1 MLQVFLACM
10 LLLNGMSTAYWLW
23 TLAHPTVHTLTG
35 VVSIPMWKS
44 RSVTAT
50 SLHWVNSRSKFF
62 FVISRKCFW
71 KGLEMAYSVILH
83 MPGEPS
89 ILGEVEDLPKPSDNL
104 ITVSNP
110 RLRDGKDIHYLE
122 HNVVKV
128 IWPVNKLTLIE
139 VLESEEEE
147 HLIGFVRE

>member
-1 MLQVFLACM
+1 
-10 LLLNGMSTAYWLW
+10 
-23 TLAHPTVHTLTG
+23 
-35 VVSIPMWKS
+35 
-44 RSVTAT
+44 
-50 SLHWVNSRSKFF
+50 
-62 FVISRKCFW
+62 
-71 KGLEMAYSVILH
+71 MAYSVILH
-83 MPGEPS
+83 ISGEPS
-89 ILGEVEDLPKPSDNL
+89 ILGEIEELPKPSDTL

-128 IWPVNKLTLIE
+128 IWPVDKISLIE